1 MEDTRSDDTPSKY
14 VVPQLR
20 QYPAR
25 KHHVSPA
32 AELPLDSANEASRNF
47 GTGTATTDS
56 LESASSPA
64 ADPDEEMAHTTK
76 DTATLVT
83 SAQAPAMKTIF
94 SHADH
99 PQQHPVIAFKKLL
112 PTSLKAVDPD
122 FYLVL
127 FQEQLAVQTKE
138 MTLAARRTGNPPHHL
153 VAPLAYIRALAHT
166 VDRIKQPRQDNVLVT
181 RARKCEQIQSLLDS
195 LGDEIEGAS
204 NDNSDYQDDGLQYLI
219 TRYDS
224 DLRGQLEALKPQPA
238 RSRVSFGTV
247 VILVVVLAL
256 LTFSRP
262 FLRVLGS
269 WVLNGLD
276 AEAILLLDTFP
287 KGPSDKDAFAT

>member
-1 MEDTRSDDTPSKY
+1 MDDTRSDGTPSKY

-25 KHHVSPA
+25 KHHVIPT
-32 AELPLDSANEASRNF
+32 AELPSRFDVLDPANEASHNF
-47 GTGTATTDS
+47 GTHSTATADT
-56 LESASSPA
+56 LESASSLA
-64 ADPDEEMAHTTK
+64 ADPDKDMAHPAK
-76 DTATLVT
+76 DTTTLTAT
-83 SAQAPAMKTIF
+83 SAQAPAMNLIS

-138 MTLAARRTGNPPHHL
+138 MTLAARRTGNPPQHL

-166 VDRIKQPRQDNVLVT
+166 VDRIKQPRQDNTLVT
-181 RARKCEQIQSLLDS
+181 RARKCEQIQNLLDS
-195 LGDEIEGAS
+195 LGDEIERAS
-204 NDNSDYQDDGLQYLI
+204 RDNSDHQGEAPSQDDDLQYLI
-219 TRYDS
+219 TCCDS
-224 DLRGQLEALKPQPA
+224 DLRGQLEALKPQKA
-238 RSRVSFGTV
+238 RSRVSFGTI
-247 VILVVVLAL
+247 VILVIVLAL

-262 FLRVLGS
+262 FLSSIRVIGS
-269 WVLNGLD
+269 RL
-276 AEAILLLDTFP
+276 P
-287 KGPSDKDAFAT
+287 